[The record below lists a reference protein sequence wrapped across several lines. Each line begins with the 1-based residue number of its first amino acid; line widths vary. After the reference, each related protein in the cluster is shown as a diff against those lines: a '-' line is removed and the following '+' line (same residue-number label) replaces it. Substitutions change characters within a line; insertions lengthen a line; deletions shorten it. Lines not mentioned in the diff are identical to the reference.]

1 MFVATQPRRPLDSFS
16 GPTPVPYP
24 LSPNSFPCHTYNT
37 PPGVSLP
44 RTRLPRNPS
53 AVALVPFW
61 NSSSTQHSSF
71 FLTTYA
77 LPILQVPSF
86 DVHPFNGGVC
96 PHCIQSFNK
105 QTPFVAGGKVNNA
118 IAHRESWSAAARR
131 RFSPLEAQAAEAG
144 ARAWREANHTRT
156 CPVPKNYLEA
166 AVEIAREAGKV
177 LIEELSRPLDI
188 AYKGDEVDLV
198 TQADKRSERLIVER
212 LTKYFPDHA
221 IAAEEGTGHESASAS
236 DFRWHV
242 DPLDGTTN
250 FAHGYPCFCVSI
262 ALAQR
267 DALLAA
273 AVFNPFYN
281 ELFTAARG
289 EGATLNGKKIAV
301 SKNATLSTSLLCTG
315 FPVRNR
321 KASPNLQYYGDFTQ
335 HSHGVRRD
343 GSAALDLA
351 AVAAGRFDGFWEFG
365 LQKGDTA
372 AGVLLI
378 EEAGGKV
385 SDFSGLPYQLGGP
398 VILATNGL
406 IHEEMRAMALE
417 ISRRTPAAPP
427 HSATNP

>member
-1 MFVATQPRRPLDSFS
+1 MGGGGVPTSSEPRLPLAYPLF
-16 GPTPVPYP
+16 PIPYP
-24 LSPNSFPCHTYNT
+24 LSFHALAHSFAPTKKTTHFFSSDSTLFAKT
-37 PPGVSLP
+37 SGVG
-44 RTRLPRNPS
+44 
-53 AVALVPFW
+53 
-61 NSSSTQHSSF
+61 
-71 FLTTYA
+71 
-77 LPILQVPSF
+77 
-86 DVHPFNGGVC
+86 GGVN
-96 PHCIQSFNK
+96 SLSKRVRLAAN
-105 QTPFVAGGKVNNA
+105 GKVEKA
-118 IAHRESWSAAARR
+118 FVHRAEATWSAAARR
-131 RFSPLEAQAAEAG
+131 RFFPVEAQAAEAG
-144 ARAWREANHTRT
+144 APARQDVNHTRN
-156 CPVPKNYLEA
+156 CSVPKNYLEA
-166 AVEIAREAGKV
+166 AIEIAQEAGKILV
-177 LIEELSRPLDI
+177 EELSRPLDI

-236 DFRWHV
+236 EFRWHV

-250 FAHGYPCFCVSI
+250 FAHGYPCFSVSI

-267 DALLAA
+267 DTLLAA
-273 AVFNPFYN
+273 VVFNPFYN

-289 EGATLNGKKIAV
+289 EGATFNGKQISV

-321 KASPNLQYYGDFTQ
+321 KASPNLQYYGEFTQ

-351 AVAAGRFDGFWEFG
+351 SVAAGRFDGFWEFG
-365 LQKGDTA
+365 LAKWDTA

-385 SDFSGLPYQLGGP
+385 TDFAGNPYQLGGP

-406 IHEEMRAMALE
+406 IHEEMRALALE
-417 ISRRTPAAPP
+417 ISRRSSRPP
-427 HSATNP
+427 QP